1 MTVFIIETYAV
12 KSEKQAEFK
21 SLVRRSFKL
30 MKDNPNLFKGVK
42 SVKLFTQTFGSISG
56 AYVELIE
63 CDSLGDYEKCMAELM
78 KNEEFAKLNQEMMPL
93 IEATT
98 LSMSAWEPVTY

>member
-42 SVKLFTQTFGSISG
+42 SVKLFT
-56 AYVELIE
+56 
-63 CDSLGDYEKCMAELM
+63 
-78 KNEEFAKLNQEMMPL
+78 
-93 IEATT
+93 
-98 LSMSAWEPVTY
+98 